1 MQKQSKLLKT
11 QTKIMKLAETK
22 IYIRFILWFIG
33 VAFLSILSL
42 FAVIYLF
49 TPNFFDLLAAGLW
62 RGVMIG
68 ALVALAMALLLSLLA
83 TKYLA
88 NIVSDPVK
96 RAIGKLFKVSETL
109 AKSVQNLSDIS
120 QNNSEVSQF
129 LMVSSQEQRKGLT
142 KGKRAVSGMVNS
154 MQAISQKTKAIVK
167 DISTLDD
174 LATGSGKQKV
184 ASALDN
190 LKAVKSLV
198 SEHQKLSNA
207 LDDYTYQVKDIVVQ
221 IKNIAESTEL
231 ISANLTI
238 ESHANKSSKKLT
250 NLISQMRDVS
260 DNSSKTA
267 DLVFKIA
274 NDMQRQL
281 KQSKDEKIFGQE
293 DTKKSI
299 NVITQAVNFLTKI
312 IGSVSNITQSIQV
325 VDQET
330 AETQEDA
337 DNILSMIKDLGKEA
351 QNLVKHTD
359 DIAVII
365 NKQLVVNRALNR
377 SSGELGD
384 VTRSLNNLISQD
396 NKK

>member
-1 MQKQSKLLKT
+1 M
-11 QTKIMKLAETK
+11 KIAETK

-49 TPNFFDLLAAGLW
+49 TPNFFDLLVAGLW
-62 RGVMIG
+62 RGIVIG
-68 ALVALAMALLLSLLA
+68 VFVALAIALLLSLLA

-88 NIVSDPVK
+88 HVVSDPVH
-96 RAIGKLFKVSETL
+96 RAIGKLFKVAETL

-154 MQAISQKTKAIVK
+154 LQAISQKTQVIVK
-167 DISTLDD
+167 DISTLDN

-184 ASALDN
+184 TSALGN
-190 LKAVKSLV
+190 LKAVNNLV
-198 SEHQKLSNA
+198 SEHQKLSHA
-207 LDDYTYQVKDIVVQ
+207 LDDYSQQVKDIVIQV
-221 IKNIAESTEL
+221 KNMAESTEL
-231 ISANLTI
+231 ISANLII
-238 ESHANKSSKKLT
+238 ELHSDKKSDKKLS

-260 DNSSKTA
+260 DTSATTA
-267 DLVFKIA
+267 DLISKVA
-274 NDMQRQL
+274 TDMQRQL
-281 KQSKDEKIFGQE
+281 KQSKDEAIFGQE

-299 NVITQAVNFLTKI
+299 NTITQAVNFLTKI

-325 VDQET
+325 VNQET
-330 AETQEDA
+330 TETQEDA
-337 DNILSMIKDLGKEA
+337 DNILLMINNLGKEA
-351 QNLVKHTD
+351 QNLIKHTD

-384 VTRSLNNLISQD
+384 VTRSLNNLIGQD